1 MTTLLVL
8 TITLLLFSS
17 TSALAS
23 NTRPHTRRETL
34 SGWTAAAL
42 ATTGLVY
49 HPFVSLAAEE
59 NTALSEDE
67 MAARVARK
75 KELLAQ
81 NKAGVKAPVAAGDI
95 RSDVNPEASAN
106 LRSRSVL
113 ENAKIAVE
121 KQSEMKSRNKM
132 QKRDDLCEMLGRGC

>member
-1 MTTLLVL
+1 MTALLAL
-8 TITLLLFSS
+8 TIALFLFSS
-17 TSALAS
+17 ASALAS
-23 NTRPHTRRETL
+23 SQPYSRREAL

-59 NTALSEDE
+59 NVAITDEE

-75 KELLAQ
+75 KELLAA
-81 NKAGVKAPVAAGDI
+81 NKGGVKAPVAAGDI
-95 RSDVNPEASAN
+95 RSDINPEASTN
-106 LRSRSVL
+106 LRSRSAL